1 MRLSTLPLISLLA
14 ASVSAGNLF
23 QQLAGNQV
31 SLTGEPKN
39 IPGENPLQY
48 CTDDPSGDALIIEEV
63 DLTPNPPVPGQ
74 PLTIK
79 AVGMLKNVVTKGA
92 YVEVSVK
99 YGLITLIREVLDLCD
114 HVKEVELECPIDKGK
129 QTLTKVVNIPREI
142 PPGKYVVRADAWLP
156 DDTHLTCLTGA
167 VVFTR

>member
-39 IPGENPLQY
+39 IPGQNPLQY

-63 DLTPNPPVPGQ
+63 DLTPNPPVPC
-74 PLTIK
+74 
-79 AVGMLKNVVTKGA
+79 V
-92 YVEVSVK
+92 
-99 YGLITLIREVLDLCD
+99 
-114 HVKEVELECPIDKGK
+114 
-129 QTLTKVVNIPREI
+129 I
-142 PPGKYVVRADAWLP
+142 PPLSPPPPGFIWL
-156 DDTHLTCLTGA
+156 LT
-167 VVFTR
+167 RIHP